1 MATKV
6 TTAAETVSPAK
17 GRRKDAPRGETLSA
31 PTDKTDKRG
40 IRSRAHAKS
49 LSDRTDK
56 TDKSPPPPPLGAK
69 GVDSADADTTPICT
83 SASGGCVNRGSA
95 IEPISA
101 GTVGAASDLA
111 RQPVSRVRW
120 VPRASLVPNDYN
132 PNHVP
137 PLELKLLK
145 RSILLQGWTQPIVVL
160 ADGVTI
166 VDGFHRWTVAGD
178 KQIAALTGGLV
189 PVVVIDADQTQR
201 VAATIRHNRARG
213 EHGIT
218 PMSSIVS
225 GLLASGLAIE
235 EVMAEL
241 GMQREEVLRLADQ
254 RGRPE
259 AIGGERS
266 FGAAWEP
273 R

>member
-1 MATKV
+1 MATKATT
-6 TTAAETVSPAK
+6 TTAT
-17 GRRKDAPRGETLSA
+17 RRAKDAARGDIPPK

-40 IRSRAHAKS
+40 IRPRAHVKS

-56 TDKSPPPPPLGAK
+56 TDKSPQSPPLSAE
-69 GVDSADADTTPICT
+69 GVDSADADTTPCGAI
-83 SASGGCVNRGSA
+83 ASGGCVNRGSA
-95 IEPISA
+95 IEPIS
-101 GTVGAASDLA
+101 GGSVGADSPVAC
-111 RQPVSRVRW
+111 QPVSRVRW

-178 KQIAALTGGLV
+178 KQVAALTGGLV
-189 PVVVIDADQTQR
+189 PIVVIDADPTQR

-259 AIGGERS
+259 AIGGDRA

-273 R
+273 A